1 MQDGCV
7 LASHFILWA
16 RSASYR
22 SLDQWKPS
30 ARLGCRGTRANLKAQ
45 LRPPGT
51 GGLECGVGAKR
62 PMLLKLIE
70 ALRSEKQRQQYW
82 TNFRGTTLVVNPYD
96 QKQHCDGYG
105 SSDRANYGGL
115 GHS

>member
-1 MQDGCV
+1 MDAFSHRTSSYGRAPLRIGV
-7 LASHFILWA
+7 LINGSRQPAWVAEVLEQISKRNF
-16 RSASYR
+16 
-22 SLDQWKPS
+22 
-30 ARLGCRGTRANLKAQ
+30 ARLELAVWNAEWA
-45 LRPPGT
+45 P
-51 GGLECGVGAKR
+51 KR